1 MRVEQS
7 VRLGLVLACTAA
19 LTACA
24 HFGFPSASRKPLER
38 LSKQAR
44 LSAIR
49 RAQVWRPTQVS
60 SMDIWMG
67 PQDKKAFA
75 ANATVDCDYVKRKT
89 SGHSPKFECAIATSD
104 EVKVKY
110 GQANAEVYGEV
121 AATRLLWALGFGA
134 DHMYP
139 VTVVCRDCPA
149 DPAHAPQEE
158 RHHQVRF
165 YPAAVERK
173 MPGETMESSP
183 DSGWSWPELD
193 LVSESAGGAP
203 RAHRDALKLLAVLLQ
218 HTDSKPSQ
226 QRLVCLNP
234 RLEDGQCAEPFMM
247 INDLGLTFGH
257 ASAWN
262 DQNQSGVNLELWAK
276 TPVWSDSGRCVG
288 NIAKSVTGT
297 LDHPVISEEG
307 RAFLAVLLMQLSD
320 AQLHDLFAVARFP
333 LRSVG
338 MKPRRPVTTV
348 DQWVEA
354 FKTKRDEIVNRSCA

>member
-1 MRVEQS
+1 
-7 VRLGLVLACTAA
+7 
-19 LTACA
+19 
-24 HFGFPSASRKPLER
+24 
-38 LSKQAR
+38 
-44 LSAIR
+44 
-49 RAQVWRPTQVS
+49 
-60 SMDIWMG
+60 MDIWMG
-67 PQDKKAFA
+67 PQDKKASA
-75 ANATVDCDYVKRKT
+75 PNATVACDYVNRKT
-89 SGHSPKFECAIATSD
+89 SGHSPKFECAIASND

-139 VTVVCRDCPA
+139 VTVECRDCPA
-149 DPAHAPQEE
+149 DPAHAPQE
-158 RHHQVRF
+158 RQHQVRF

-173 MPGETMESSP
+173 MPGETMESFP
-183 DSGWSWPELD
+183 DAGWSWPELE

-257 ASAWN
+257 ANAWN
-262 DQNQSGVNLELWAK
+262 DQSPSGVNLELWAK

-307 RAFLAVLLMQLSD
+307 RAFLADLLMQLSD
-320 AQLHDLFAVARFP
+320 AQLHDLFAVTRFP
-333 LRSVG
+333 LRSLG
-338 MKPRRPVTTV
+338 MKPTRPVTTV

-354 FKTKRDEIVNRSCA
+354 FKAKRDEIVNRSCA